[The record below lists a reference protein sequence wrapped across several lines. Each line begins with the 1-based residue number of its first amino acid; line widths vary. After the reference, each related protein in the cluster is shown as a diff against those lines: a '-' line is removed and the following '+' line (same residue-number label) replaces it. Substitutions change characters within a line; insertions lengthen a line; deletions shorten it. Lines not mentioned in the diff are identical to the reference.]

1 MTKALPYKMLRDTKD
16 VLGCTLKAIKQL
28 YIEAQ
33 TCEANT
39 QNAKS
44 RRISSLRPVW
54 ATEQLED
61 TGGYK
66 ILLKETRDL
75 NN

>member
-1 MTKALPYKMLRDTKD
+1 MLRDTKD
-16 VLGCTLKAIKQL
+16 VLGCTLKATKQL

-33 TCEANT
+33 TCEVKPVLT